1 MKKQLEAELMLLA
14 QKVLN
19 KQGAEDVLVLHAQAQ
34 KLYEKLTL
42 LKYVETHFGE
52 LQTSDHKHEIADRFE
67 IIANEVLRGNTDV
80 PESNPNADEEEIMT
94 PVMDT
99 IKDLVGEMPEEETL
113 EDILA
118 GILPQPTFV
127 KRDMDTLTPKSSDVE
142 TIIATNSSKVKDFQA
157 SSGFKIGLND
167 KLAFIKHLFNDSSE
181 DYVRVVSQIN
191 TIDSYEDAQEFIVS
205 MVKPDYNHWEG
216 KEAYETRFM
225 TIVEQKFS

>member
-1 MKKQLEAELMLLA
+1 
-14 QKVLN
+14 
-19 KQGAEDVLVLHAQAQ
+19 
-34 KLYEKLTL
+34 
-42 LKYVETHFGE
+42 
-52 LQTSDHKHEIADRFE
+52 
-67 IIANEVLRGNTDV
+67 
-80 PESNPNADEEEIMT
+80 
-94 PVMDT
+94 
-99 IKDLVGEMPEEETL
+99 
-113 EDILA
+113 
-118 GILPQPTFV
+118 
-127 KRDMDTLTPKSSDVE
+127 RDMDTLTPKSSDVE